1 MLLTLFL
8 RLFVELKINQQ
19 VLCQKF
25 TYYLKPVIT
34 KYLPKL
40 NFFLNCCFTT
50 MWSWERLFGFE
61 NKIIVES
68 FPISCKSATLS
79 RLGLP
84 PALASCTVSSL
95 KSPNLL
101 NVRREL
107 QQKTFFLTSF
117 IFSGECFKDLVA
129 TSFKKVS
136 FQIWKQNAPYVASQ
150 RSSLRGH
157 PFNLSCKFFCSY
169 LQLWNCNP

>member
-1 MLLTLFL
+1 M
-8 RLFVELKINQQ
+8 
-19 VLCQKF
+19 
-25 TYYLKPVIT
+25 YY
-34 KYLPKL
+34 KL

-136 FQIWKQNAPYVASQ
+136 FQYSPGTWLVSRMTGVGWNHICWCKIFMQKHKQ
-150 RSSLRGH
+150 
-157 PFNLSCKFFCSY
+157 FT
-169 LQLWNCNP
+169 